1 MFPVIMAAAIDI
13 VQRREGRDK
22 PLLKSHKVLP
32 RRRDLVSAYSPAC
45 ADDDTGGDINNGPA
59 YPPTRTLPLTPPAIT
74 LEDQKP
80 LEISHDQDAET
91 HLDPQNTITPS
102 NRVKPLTP
110 DITPPRIVSRSKK
123 RDGQSQRFPSAS
135 SRTTSFATAKESLSS
150 DEETER
156 TKSTSLLPSK
166 YGPPR
171 SWRNTTVSPTT
182 TDETHHDRTVRETKQ
197 DRQLFDT
204 NELQVRKRG
213 EERNSSGL
221 GHIQSFHQD
230 CSLSRIHHGSL
241 RGRTRNE
248 NSTGSSNS
256 VEAFAASI
264 GWPSEGDME
273 TNNSGHV
280 RCISTASTT
289 TIEAIV
295 IDSPSPKKRTLR
307 HTEKNDSLRS
317 VSTPTP
323 SPPSVTKPLQSLP
336 LSQPRLTHKRTRIT
350 DENRWS
356 IASDISG
363 TTTSTAITF
372 TKPKK
377 VEDIIR
383 VVVIPQRRS
392 SLKTTAPPGPA
403 LRSLPLNHRRPFTA
417 PELAPESSKSSRRH
431 RRTMSESLTST
442 ASASNAFKPRI
453 PTRRSS
459 LSAPTSR
466 NTSRA
471 GSISDNSSRMLVTV
485 VSSENKAVLDSKT
498 LPQPPSEFVNPQ
510 SQNLG
515 PEGTGVLSDLI
526 PKPLRLSTTSMPTP
540 QIVLP
545 PDSPVRDH
553 DDFTRP
559 PTPPGSS
566 TQFQRSIES
575 LSCSPGPVEISQA
588 TAVPFFAHNNK
599 SLLVIEHPLC
609 EARPKPPMISLDHVE
624 SPLRYPR
631 AAPKPPGSDSRDVPL
646 IPLKRANTVPSR
658 PRPPLPMQTDSSSGT
673 SGGIVRRLS
682 SVRRR
687 FSSSHRAS
695 TADSIPATDAAK
707 DIRSTTHRVRNRMA
721 GKKLDSKKH
730 PFWRP
735 YGFWQDYEG
744 EGNPSS
750 RRGSLKS
757 NIFTP
762 KTTTTITAGNNLD
775 SNGYE
780 SGQYVSNT
788 LGIPQNSTPFQG
800 PISMI
805 RRVSQRSRS
814 RSKPSRVIK
823 SPSSKTSLSL
833 VSEYRRGK
841 RTRSFRPLHEVQDW
855 IARTRQRREQEKLEA
870 RREKLRR
877 AIGGNVIVD
886 YTSVASTMDPES
898 VFAPSRRERS

>member
-1 MFPVIMAAAIDI
+1 MAATIDI

-45 ADDDTGGDINNGPA
+45 GDTDTSGNINNGPA

-80 LEISHDQDAET
+80 LEISQDQDAET
-91 HLDPQNTITPS
+91 HLDPQNTLTPS
-102 NRVKPLTP
+102 NGVKPLTP

-123 RDGQSQRFPSAS
+123 RDGQGQRFPSAS
-135 SRTTSFATAKESLSS
+135 SRTTSFATARESLSS

-156 TKSTSLLPSK
+156 TKPTSLLPSK
-166 YGPPR
+166 HGPPN
-171 SWRNTTVSPTT
+171 SWRNTTVSHKT
-182 TDETHHDRTVRETKQ
+182 TDEAHHDRAVLEPKQ

-213 EERNSSGL
+213 EKRNSSGL
-221 GHIQSFHQD
+221 GCTLSSHREN
-230 CSLSRIHHGSL
+230 SLSRIPHGSL

-248 NSTGSSNS
+248 NGTGSSDS

-295 IDSPSPKKRTLR
+295 IDSPPQKKRTLR

-323 SPPSVTKPLQSLP
+323 TPPSVTKPLQSLP
-336 LSQPRLTHKRTRIT
+336 LSQPRLTHRRTRIT

-356 IASDISG
+356 IASDMSG

-377 VEDIIR
+377 VEDVIR

-392 SLKTTAPPGPA
+392 SLKTNVPPRPV
-403 LRSLPLNHRRPFTA
+403 LRSLPPNHRRPSTA
-417 PELAPESSKSSRRH
+417 PDSAPESSQSSRRH
-431 RRTMSESLTST
+431 RRTMSESLASTS
-442 ASASNAFKPRI
+442 SVSNSFKPKI
-453 PTRRSS
+453 PARRSS

-471 GSISDNSSRMLVTV
+471 GSMSGDSSRMLVTV
-485 VSSENKAVLDSKT
+485 VGSESKAVLDSKA
-498 LPQPPSEFVNPQ
+498 LPQPPSEFVNLQ
-510 SQNLG
+510 SQKLG
-515 PEGTGVLSDLI
+515 SEGTEVLSDLI
-526 PKPLRLSTTSMPTP
+526 PKPLRLSTASMPTP

-553 DDFTRP
+553 DDSTRQPSP
-559 PTPPGSS
+559 PAGSS
-566 TQFQRSIES
+566 TQFQHSIES

-599 SLLVIEHPLC
+599 SLLVVEHPLC
-609 EARPKPPMISLDHVE
+609 EARPRPAMISLDHVE

-631 AAPKPPGSDSRDVPL
+631 AAPKPPGSDSQDVPL

-673 SGGIVRRLS
+673 GGGIVRRLS

-695 TADSIPATDAAK
+695 TADSLLATDAAK
-707 DIRSTTHRVRNRMA
+707 DIRSTTHRVRNRTA

-735 YGFWQDYEG
+735 YGFWQDYDDEG
-744 EGNPSS
+744 TPSS

-757 NIFTP
+757 NIFIP
-762 KTTTTITAGNNLD
+762 KTTTTITAGNDLD

-788 LGIPQNSTPFQG
+788 LGIPQNRTPFQG

-841 RTRSFRPLHEVQDW
+841 RVRSFRPLHEVQDW

-886 YTSVASTMDPES
+886 YASVASTMDPES
-898 VFAPSRRERS
+898 VFTPSRRERS

>member
-1 MFPVIMAAAIDI
+1 MAAAIDI

-45 ADDDTGGDINNGPA
+45 ADNDTGGDINNGPA
-59 YPPTRTLPLTPPAIT
+59 YPPTRTLPLTPPVIT

-102 NRVKPLTP
+102 NGVKPLTP

-156 TKSTSLLPSK
+156 SKPTSLLPSK
-166 YGPPR
+166 HGPSL
-171 SWRNTTVSPTT
+171 SWRNTAVSHTT
-182 TDETHHDRTVRETKQ
+182 TDEAHHDKDVQKPKQ

-213 EERNSSGL
+213 EKRSSSGL
-221 GHIQSFHQD
+221 GHTQSSHQEY
-230 CSLSRIHHGSL
+230 SLSRIHHGSL

-248 NSTGSSNS
+248 NSSGPSNS
-256 VEAFAASI
+256 VEAFAAST
-264 GWPSEGDME
+264 GWRSEGDME
-273 TNNSGHV
+273 NNNSGHV

-295 IDSPSPKKRTLR
+295 IDSPPQKKRTLR

-323 SPPSVTKPLQSLP
+323 STPSVTKPLQSLP

-356 IASDISG
+356 IASDMSG

-372 TKPKK
+372 TKPRK
-377 VEDIIR
+377 VEDVIR

-392 SLKTTAPPGPA
+392 SLKTTAPPRPV
-403 LRSLPLNHRRPFTA
+403 LRSLPPNHRRPSTA
-417 PELAPESSKSSRRH
+417 PDSAPESSQSSRRH
-431 RRTMSESLTST
+431 RRTMSESLPSTS
-442 ASASNAFKPRI
+442 SVPNAFKPKI

-471 GSISDNSSRMLVTV
+471 GSMSGNSSRMLVTAV
-485 VSSENKAVLDSKT
+485 GSENKAVLDSKA
-498 LPQPPSEFVNPQ
+498 LPQPPSEFINPQ
-510 SQNLG
+510 TQNLG
-515 PEGTGVLSDLI
+515 SEGTGVLSDLI

-553 DDFTRP
+553 EDSTRQ
-559 PTPPGSS
+559 PTPPAGSS

-599 SLLVIEHPLC
+599 SLLVVEHPLC
-609 EARPKPPMISLDHVE
+609 EARPRPPMISLDHVE

-631 AAPKPPGSDSRDVPL
+631 AAPKPPGSDPQDVPL

-673 SGGIVRRLS
+673 GGGIARRLS
-682 SVRRR
+682 LARRR
-687 FSSSHRAS
+687 FSSSNRAS

-735 YGFWQDYEG
+735 YGFWQDYDDEG
-744 EGNPSS
+744 ISS

-757 NIFTP
+757 SIFIP
-762 KTTTTITAGNNLD
+762 KTTTTITAGNDLD

-788 LGIPQNSTPFQG
+788 LGIPHNRTPFQG

-805 RRVSQRSRS
+805 RRVSQRSRF

-833 VSEYRRGK
+833 VSEYRQGK
-841 RTRSFRPLHEVQDW
+841 RVRSFRPLHEVQDW

-898 VFAPSRRERS
+898 VFSPSRRERIE